1 MGSIH
6 THIGWVDARLQQTPS
21 TYPALVTYLLPFGF
35 SVQETNAPERA
46 DVCLVM
52 ADRAQQAYSHVD
64 FIRARQMGQPI
75 VVILTQ
81 AQALD
86 RVALLDQG
94 ADDCMVQ
101 PIEERELAARLHALR
116 RRRLADESHGHR
128 HWVRFGPWLLDT
140 EQRQL
145 SDTQGATVTL
155 SAAEYSL
162 LLAFLS
168 LPYQVLSP
176 DRWLDEA
183 RGRGLGA
190 FERSID
196 LLVARLRHKLG
207 DDPRGPRLIQTVRG
221 QGYLFN
227 AAPQQPVSAHVYSTA
242 WASGLAH

>member
-6 THIGWVDARLQQTPS
+6 THIGWIDARSHTTPS
-21 TYPALVTYLLPFGF
+21 IHPALVTYLLPFGF
-35 SVQETNAPERA
+35 ALQESNASERA

-52 ADRAQQAYSHVD
+52 ADRAQQAYTHAD

-86 RVALLDQG
+86 RVALLDHG

-101 PIEERELAARLHALR
+101 PIEQRELAARLHALR
-116 RRRLADESHGHR
+116 RRKLADEAHAHK

-145 SDTQGATVTL
+145 SDTRGTTVTL

-176 DRWLDEA
+176 DQWMDEA
-183 RGRGLGA
+183 RGRGLDA
-190 FERSID
+190 FDRGMD
-196 LLVARLRHKLG
+196 LLVARLRFKLG
-207 DDPRGPRLIQTVRG
+207 DDPRWPRLIQTVRG

-227 AAPQQPVSAHVYSTA
+227 ASPHLPVSARVDSA
-242 WASGLAH
+242 PWASGLTH